1 MVYSK
6 EEKLRVVKLY
16 LNGVIEYP
24 PNATHHQK
32 DNIRKRIKEW
42 VGLYQAQGEEGLEPK
57 AHAYSFEIKKKAVQ
71 MVLDG
76 ESRYQVMFKLGIQD
90 RKCIRKWVLKYENG
104 GWNALKEDKNA
115 NKYFQV
121 GYRGTNRTKA
131 LEDEIVSLRKQIQI
145 LEAEVDYL
153 KKVQTLIQK

>member
-1 MVYSK
+1 MIYSK

-42 VGLYQAQGEEGLEPK
+42 VGLYKAQGEEGLEPK
-57 AHAYSFEIKKKAVQ
+57 NHEYSFETKKKAVQ

-76 ESRYQVMFKLGIQD
+76 QSTYQTMFQLGIKD
-90 RKCIRKWVLKYENG
+90 RNRIRKWMKKYEEG
-104 GWNALKEDKNA
+104 GWKGLKEDKNA
-115 NKYFQV
+115 NRYFKT
-121 GYRGTNRTKA
+121 GYRGTQRSKV
-131 LEDEIVSLRKQIQI
+131 LENEIINLKKQIQL
-145 LEAEVDYL
+145 LEAEIEYL
-153 KKVQTLIQK
+153 KKVQTLIQN